1 MRPPGVRHHPNK
13 LVKRVLSVSLGSSK
27 RNKSDEIEILG
38 ETFSI
43 GRVGVDGDLKTFAK
57 LFRDLD
63 GKVDALGVGGA
74 DLYLWIRDRRYTFR
88 QIRDLVSGAKKT
100 PVVDGSGLKNTL
112 ESKLIHTLQSSGE
125 VDFSNK
131 SCLLMSAVDRFG
143 MALALSEVSMNVVY
157 GDLMFG
163 IGLPIRLRSYQA
175 VERLGQIVLP
185 IITQLPFKWFYP
197 TGEKQ
202 EQRTPKFESAFAE
215 ADVICGDWHF
225 IRRYSPDN
233 LSGKIVITNTLRK
246 ADIALLK
253 NAGVERAYTST
264 PNIGGESFGT
274 NVMEGVLVALL
285 GKRPENMT
293 PSDYENVLAELS
305 WKPNVVKLGAG

>member
-1 MRPPGVRHHPNK
+1 
-13 LVKRVLSVSLGSSK
+13 VSLGSSK
-27 RNKSDEIEILG
+27 RNKSEEIDLLG

-63 GKVDALGVGGA
+63 GKVDAIGVGGA

-88 QIRDLVSGAKKT
+88 QIRDLVSGATHT

-125 VDFSNK
+125 IDFSDK

-143 MALALSEVSMNVVY
+143 MALALSQVSKSVVY

-163 IGLPIRLRSYQA
+163 IGLPIPLRSYRA
-175 VERLGQIVLP
+175 VERLGKLILP

-202 EQRTPKFESAFAE
+202 EERTPKFESTFAK
-215 ADVICGDWHF
+215 ADIICGDWHF

-233 LSGKIVITNTLRK
+233 LTDKIVITNTLRK
-246 ADIALLK
+246 ADIELLK
-253 NAGVERAYTST
+253 KAGVQRAYTST

-285 GKRPENMT
+285 GKRPEALT
-293 PSDYENVLAELS
+293 TADYEGALAKLD
-305 WKPNVVKLGAG
+305 WKPNAIPLR

>member
-1 MRPPGVRHHPNK
+1 M
-13 LVKRVLSVSLGSSK
+13 KRVLSVSLGSSK
-27 RNKSDEIEILG
+27 RNKSEEVEILG

-43 GRVGVDGDLKTFAK
+43 GRVGVDGDLKTFSK

-88 QIRDLVSGAKKT
+88 QIRDLVSGAKST

-112 ESKLIHTLQSSGE
+112 ESKLIHTLQDSGE
-125 VDFSNK
+125 VDFSNL

-143 MALALSEVSMNVVY
+143 MALALSEVARNVVY

-163 IGLPIRLRSYQA
+163 IGLPIPLKSYRA
-175 VERLGQIVLP
+175 VERLGRIALP
-185 IITQLPFKWFYP
+185 VITQLPFKWFYP

-202 EQRTPKFESAFAE
+202 EQRTPKYESAFVE
-215 ADVICGDWHF
+215 ADVVCGDWHF
-225 IRRYSPDN
+225 IRRYAPERLD
-233 LSGKIVITNTLRK
+233 GKIVITNTLRK
-246 ADIALLK
+246 ADIEMLRDS
-253 NAGVERAYTST
+253 GVSRAYTST

-274 NVMEGVLVALL
+274 NVMEGVLVAML
-285 GKRPENMT
+285 GRRPEELT
-293 PSDYENVLAELS
+293 PSDYEDALS
-305 WKPNVVKLGAG
+305 RLGWKPNAIALR

>member
-1 MRPPGVRHHPNK
+1 M
-13 LVKRVLSVSLGSSK
+13 SLGSSK
-27 RNKSDEIEILG
+27 RNKSEEIDLLG

-63 GKVDALGVGGA
+63 GKVDAIGVGGA

-88 QIRDLVSGAKKT
+88 QIRDLVSGATHT

-125 VDFSNK
+125 IDFSDK

-143 MALALSEVSMNVVY
+143 MALALSQVSKSVVY

-163 IGLPIRLRSYQA
+163 IGLPIPLRSYRA
-175 VERLGQIVLP
+175 VERLGKLILP

-202 EQRTPKFESAFAE
+202 EERTPKFESTFAK
-215 ADVICGDWHF
+215 ADIICGDWHF

-233 LSGKIVITNTLRK
+233 LTDKIVITNTLRK
-246 ADIALLK
+246 ADIELLK
-253 NAGVERAYTST
+253 KAGVQRAYTST

-285 GKRPENMT
+285 GKRPEALT
-293 PSDYENVLAELS
+293 TADYEGALAKLD
-305 WKPNVVKLGAG
+305 WKPNAIPLR

>member
-1 MRPPGVRHHPNK
+1 
-13 LVKRVLSVSLGSSK
+13 VKRVLSVSLGSSK
-27 RNKSDEIEILG
+27 RNKSEEIELFG

-63 GKVDALGVGGA
+63 GKVDALGIGGA
-74 DLYLWIRDRRYTFR
+74 DLYLWIRDRKYTFR
-88 QIRDLVSGAKKT
+88 QIKHLVSGAKVT

-112 ESKLIHTLQSSGE
+112 ESKLIHTLHDSGE
-125 VDFSNK
+125 IDFSNLN
-131 SCLLMSAVDRFG
+131 CLLMSAVDRFG
-143 MALALSEVSMNVVY
+143 MALALSQVARNVVY

-163 IGLPIRLRSYQA
+163 IGLPIPLRSYRA
-175 VERLGQIVLP
+175 VETLGKVALP

-202 EQRTPKFESAFAE
+202 EQRTPKFESAFFE

-225 IRRYSPDN
+225 IRRYSPDR
-233 LSGKIVITNTLRK
+233 LDGKIIITNTLRK
-246 ADIALLK
+246 ADIEMLK
-253 NAGVERAYTST
+253 DAGVSRAYTST
-264 PNIGGESFGT
+264 PSMKGESFGT

-285 GKRPENMT
+285 GKHPDEISPR
-293 PSDYENVLAELS
+293 DYEHALEKLA
-305 WKPNVVKLGAG
+305 WKPNAIPLH

>member
-1 MRPPGVRHHPNK
+1 
-13 LVKRVLSVSLGSSK
+13 VSLGSSR
-27 RNKSDEIEILG
+27 RNKSDEVEILG
-38 ETFSI
+38 ENFSI

-74 DLYLWIRDRRYTFR
+74 DLYLRIRDRRYTFR
-88 QIRDLVSGAKKT
+88 QIRDLVSGAKVT

-112 ESKLIHTLQSSGE
+112 ESKLVHTLQSSGE
-125 VDFSNK
+125 IDFANK
-131 SCLLMSAVDRFG
+131 NCLVMSAVDRFG
-143 MALALSEVSMNVVY
+143 MALALSGVAKKVVY

-163 IGLPIRLRSYQA
+163 IGLPIPLRSYQA
-175 VERLGQIVLP
+175 VERLGRIVLP
-185 IITQLPFKWFYP
+185 VITQLPFKWFYP

-202 EQRTPKFESAFAE
+202 EQRTPKYESVFEEAE
-215 ADVICGDWHF
+215 VICGDWHF

-246 ADIALLK
+246 ADIELLK
-253 NAGVERAYTST
+253 NAGAKRAYTST

-274 NVMEGVLVALL
+274 NVMEGVVVALL
-285 GKRPENMT
+285 GKRPDALT
-293 PSDYENVLAELS
+293 QSDYEEVLTKLS
-305 WKPNVVKLGAG
+305 WKPNAISLA